1 MQWNTLHDNGV
12 VMLWNNFYSLNY
24 VSCDTVYG
32 ESKGDHIL
40 TDVLLGPVLCICI
53 KIAVT
58 CEHGSI

>member
-1 MQWNTLHDNGV
+1 M
-12 VMLWNNFYSLNY
+12 
-24 VSCDTVYG
+24 VYG

-40 TDVLLGPVLCICI
+40 IDVLLGPVLCVCK